1 MLITVSQQVFI
12 KQRLSLNAKGL
23 QIMLLQLDSSPMGDH
38 SISRSLSRH
47 FSQKWLERNP
57 SSGVIIRDL
66 AKTNIPPVTAAWITA
81 AYTDEQTR
89 TPEQKQ
95 LLSLSDQ
102 LVSELQTADE
112 YVFGVP
118 MHNFS
123 IPATLKLWIDQISRV
138 GKTFAYP
145 DGKPVGLLKG
155 KKATLILA
163 SGGVYSPGT
172 AMESFNHV
180 EPYLRSVLGF
190 LGVTDLTFLAAGG
203 TAALRF
209 GQIDRNAFLQPH
221 LDSIEAQLTSVL

>member
-1 MLITVSQQVFI
+1 
-12 KQRLSLNAKGL
+12 
-23 QIMLLQLDSSPMGDH
+23 MLLHLDSSPMGDR
-38 SISRSLSRH
+38 SISRTLSKH

-57 SSGVIIRDL
+57 SSGAIIRDL
-66 AKTNIPPVTAAWITA
+66 ATTNIPPVTAAWITA
-81 AYTDEQTR
+81 AYTDELAR

-95 LLSLSDQ
+95 LLGLSDQ

-123 IPATLKLWIDQISRV
+123 IPSTLKLWIDQISRV
-138 GKTFAYP
+138 GKTFAYT
-145 DGKPVGLLKG
+145 DGKPIGLLTG
-155 KKATLILA
+155 KKATVLLA
-163 SGGVYSPGT
+163 SGGIYGRGS

-180 EPYLRSVLGF
+180 EPYLRSVLSF

-209 GQIDRNAFLQPH
+209 GQIDRHSFLQPH

>member
-1 MLITVSQQVFI
+1 
-12 KQRLSLNAKGL
+12 
-23 QIMLLQLDSSPMGDH
+23 MLLQLDSSPMGDH
-38 SISRSLSRH
+38 SVSRTLSKH
-47 FSQKWLERNP
+47 FAQKWLERNP

-81 AYTDEQTR
+81 AYTDELAR

-123 IPATLKLWIDQISRV
+123 IPSTLKLWIDQISRA
-138 GKTFAYP
+138 GKTFAYI
-145 DGKPVGLLKG
+145 DGRPVGLLKG
-155 KKATLILA
+155 KKATVLLA
-163 SGGVYSPGT
+163 SGGMYDRGT

-190 LGVTDLTFLAAGG
+190 LGVTDPVFLAAGG
-203 TAALRF
+203 TAALRY
-209 GQIDRNAFLQPH
+209 GQVDRNAFLQPH

>member
-1 MLITVSQQVFI
+1 
-12 KQRLSLNAKGL
+12 
-23 QIMLLQLDSSPMGDH
+23 MLLQLDSSPMGDH
-38 SISRSLSRH
+38 SVSRTLSKH
-47 FSQKWLERNP
+47 FARKWLERNP

-81 AYTDEQTR
+81 AYTDELAR

-123 IPATLKLWIDQISRV
+123 IPSTLKLWIDQISRA
-138 GKTFAYP
+138 GKTFAYI
-145 DGKPVGLLKG
+145 DGRPVGLLKG
-155 KKATLILA
+155 KKATVLLA
-163 SGGVYSPGT
+163 SGGMYDRGT

-190 LGVTDLTFLAAGG
+190 LGVTDPVFLAAGG
-203 TAALRF
+203 TAALRY
-209 GQIDRNAFLQPH
+209 GQVDRNAFLQPH